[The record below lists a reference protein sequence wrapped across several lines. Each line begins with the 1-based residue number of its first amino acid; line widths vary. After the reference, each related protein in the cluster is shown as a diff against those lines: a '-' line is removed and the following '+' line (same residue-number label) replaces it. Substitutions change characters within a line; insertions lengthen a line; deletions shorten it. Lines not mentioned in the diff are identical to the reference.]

1 MTGLGSKN
9 PAVQHL
15 RRLSRRRSARTDS
28 GSFVIDGP
36 VLVAEAL
43 DAGLHLDSVYV
54 ELGED
59 GTLPDDVATVA
70 ARAFAAGVTR
80 HELAPRVLS
89 GAVDT
94 VTAHGIAAI
103 ARTVAVTLMSAL
115 SLPARIRSGAGENG
129 GAPGPV
135 LVLAGVGD
143 PGNAGTLLRS
153 AEAAGVRAVIATTG
167 SVDLFA
173 PKTVRASAGSLFRVP
188 VVVGVDAGAVVDGLR
203 AAGVVSIGTAS
214 GARRSYEE
222 SDLTRP
228 VAIVLGN
235 EAHGLDAVVADAV
248 TELVRIPMEGGVESL
263 NVAMAGTLLVFEA
276 ARQRRQAGT
285 VRPDA

>member
-28 GSFVIDGP
+28 GSFVVDGP

-43 DAGLHLDSVYV
+43 DAGLHLESVYV

-59 GTLPDDVATVA
+59 GTVADDVAAVV
-70 ARAFAAGVTR
+70 ARATAAGVTR

-94 VTAHGIAAI
+94 VTPHGLAAI
-103 ARTVAVTLMSAL
+103 ARAAPVELDAVLAGTGTTA
-115 SLPARIRSGAGENG
+115 GA
-129 GAPGPV
+129 GPV

-153 AEAAGVRAVIATTG
+153 AEAAGVRAVVATTG

-188 VVVGVDAGAVVDGLR
+188 VAVGLQAGAVIEALA
-203 AAGVVSIGTAS
+203 AAGVVTIGTAS
-214 GARRSYEE
+214 GAGRAYDDT
-222 SDLTRP
+222 DLTRP
-228 VAIVLGN
+228 VAIVLGS
-235 EAHGLDAVVADAV
+235 EAHGLDPAVAVAVAEMV
-248 TELVRIPMEGGVESL
+248 SIPMAGGVESL

-276 ARQRRQAGT
+276 ARQRRHAA
-285 VRPDA
+285 R

>member
-43 DAGLHLDSVYV
+43 EAGLHLDSVYV

-59 GTLPDDVATVA
+59 GTVADDVATVV
-70 ARAFAAGVTR
+70 ARASAAGVTR

-94 VTAHGIAAI
+94 VTAHGMAAI
-103 ARTVAVTLMSAL
+103 ARTVAVTLTDAL
-115 SLPARIRSGAGENG
+115 ALPARTGTGASGNG

-153 AEAAGVRAVIATTG
+153 AEAAGVRAVVAMAG

-188 VVVGVDAGAVVDGLR
+188 VVVGVDADAVVEALR

-214 GARRSYEE
+214 GAHRSYDET
-222 SDLTRP
+222 DLTRS
-228 VAIVLGN
+228 VAIVVGN
-235 EAHGLDAVVADAV
+235 EAHGLDDAIADAITEMV
-248 TELVRIPMEGGVESL
+248 TIPMEGGVESL

-285 VRPDA
+285 VRPGT